1 MPTQVVMPKLG
12 NSVESSIIVAWKKQ
26 IGDPVT
32 AGETLLEV
40 ETDKATVDVEAPAS
54 GTLLAIFHA
63 VGDDVPVMTPI
74 AAIGAAGEVVVE
86 ERNEAKGMRHEDSF
100 LASEV
105 NLQNPE
111 DVKSKDSEPTT
122 TNSFLK
128 ISPRARKLAAQR
140 GAALAGIVGSGP
152 GGRVIERDVIAALA
166 RQPKL
171 TPVAERM
178 VAQGDFAIPDT
189 TAGKRITTR
198 DLIPSKPVPGEY
210 NPPDTDDVGTGRAL
224 SVIEEDRAR
233 RVPTSD
239 VSIYPLKGIRK
250 TIATR
255 MFASLQS
262 TAQLTMNAFA
272 DARALRGYRERL
284 KHSDDALGL
293 RRVTINDLV
302 MYAVGRTLA
311 AFPAV
316 NAHLKDDA
324 IHQFGAVNLGFAVD
338 TPRGLIVPV
347 IHDAAA
353 LSLRALSSEA
363 ARLAAACSDGT
374 IKPHEL
380 DGGTFTVSNLGGLGI
395 ETFTPVLNAPQV
407 AILGVGNIAL
417 KPVEVGETVQFIPHI
432 GLSLT
437 IDHRAIDGAPG
448 ARFLQ
453 ALAKNIGSIDV
464 LVAV

>member
-1 MPTQVVMPKLG
+1 
-12 NSVESSIIVAWKKQ
+12 
-26 IGDPVT
+26 
-32 AGETLLEV
+32 
-40 ETDKATVDVEAPAS
+40 
-54 GTLLAIFHA
+54 
-63 VGDDVPVMTPI
+63 
-74 AAIGAAGEVVVE
+74 
-86 ERNEAKGMRHEDSF
+86 
-100 LASEV
+100 
-105 NLQNPE
+105 
-111 DVKSKDSEPTT
+111 
-122 TNSFLK
+122 
-128 ISPRARKLAAQR
+128 
-140 GAALAGIVGSGP
+140 
-152 GGRVIERDVIAALA
+152 
-166 RQPKL
+166 
-171 TPVAERM
+171 
-178 VAQGDFAIPDT
+178 
-189 TAGKRITTR
+189 
-198 DLIPSKPVPGEY
+198 
-210 NPPDTDDVGTGRAL
+210 
-224 SVIEEDRAR
+224 
-233 RVPTSD
+233 
-239 VSIYPLKGIRK
+239 
-250 TIATR
+250 
-255 MFASLQS
+255 
-262 TAQLTMNAFA
+262 LTMNAFA
-272 DARALRGYRERL
+272 DARALRGYREQL
-284 KHSDDALGL
+284 KHSDDALRL

-302 MYAVGRTLA
+302 MYAVVRTLA

>member
-26 IGDPVT
+26 IGDTVR

-54 GTLLAIFHA
+54 GTLLAIFHQA
-63 VGDDVPVMTPI
+63 GDDVPVMTPI
-74 AAIGAAGEVVVE
+74 AAIGAAGEAVQTGSQFTVHSSQLSDASSHSAPHASDDESSTVNGE
-86 ERNEAKGMRHEDSF
+86 PRTVNREL
-100 LASEV
+100 LA
-105 NLQNPE
+105 
-111 DVKSKDSEPTT
+111 
-122 TNSFLK
+122 K
-128 ISPRARKLAAQR
+128 ISPRARKLAANR
-140 GAALAGIVGSGP
+140 GAALVGIIGTGP
-152 GGRVIERDVIAALA
+152 GGRVIERDVLAALA

-171 TPVAERM
+171 TPVAGRM
-178 VAQGDFAIPDT
+178 VAQGDFTLPDAA
-189 TAGKRITTR
+189 AGKRITTR
-198 DLIPSKPVPGEY
+198 DLIPAKGVPG
-210 NPPDTDDVGTGRAL
+210 TDYQDLSPENVPIPNSAL
-224 SVIEEDRAR
+224 STQHSVL
-233 RVPTSD
+233 PTD
-239 VSIYPLKGIRK
+239 VAIFPLKGIRK
-250 TIATR
+250 TIAAR
-255 MFASLQS
+255 MLSSLQS
-262 TAQLTMNAFA
+262 SAQLTMNAFA
-272 DARALRGYRERL
+272 DARALRAYRERL

-302 MYAVGRTLA
+302 MYAVVRTLA
-311 AFPAV
+311 AFPAL

-324 IHQFGAVNLGFAVD
+324 IHQFSAVNLGFAVD

-347 IHDAAA
+347 IHNAAA
-353 LSLRALSSEA
+353 LSLRLLSSEA
-363 ARLAAACSDGT
+363 ARLATACSDGT
-374 IKPHEL
+374 IKPDEL

-395 ETFTPVLNAPQV
+395 ETFTPVLNTPQV

-417 KPVEVGETVQFIPHI
+417 KPVEVGDTVQFIPHI

-453 ALAKNIGSIDV
+453 ALAKNIGNIDV